1 MFLKVYVYDVPAA
14 SNLSSCCA
22 ITVDSVACLAPL
34 KKEAEAF
41 KAKRF
46 KTNITKATVFILS
59 VVEVDE
65 RQ

>member
-1 MFLKVYVYDVPAA
+1 MLLKVYVYDVPAA

-22 ITVDSVACLAPL
+22 IDSVSCLAPL
-34 KKEAEAF
+34 KKEAETF
-41 KAKRF
+41 EAKRF
-46 KTNITKATVFILS
+46 KANKTKATVFILS